1 MKKLMKLTAIALASA
16 LALTA
21 GAASADKLKVGFIYL
36 GPPGD
41 HGWTYAHDQGRLM
54 LEKELGDQV
63 QTTYVEN
70 VPEGPDSER
79 AIAKLASGPLTS
91 NLKIPETRKRLVL
104 GNKPTGDNIGRGKAT
119 VTRSPTV
126 TASDSANS
134 EPSKTPN
141 S

>member
-1 MKKLMKLTAIALASA
+1 MKLTAIALASA

-21 GAASADKLKVGFIYL
+21 GTASADKLKVGFIYL

-54 LEKELGDQV
+54 REKELGDQV

-79 AIAKLASGPLTS
+79 GIAKLAETGHELILTTS
-91 NLKIPETRKRLVL
+91 L
-104 GNKPTGDNIGRGKAT
+104 G
-119 VTRSPTV
+119 
-126 TASDSANS
+126 
-134 EPSKTPN
+134 
-141 S
+141 